1 MRKMI
6 IIALVFLLL
15 LVKYFFTPYWPI
27 LAYVDIEIAFLAI
40 FINNFKNINFILA
53 LVIMGIIL
61 DLKNVFYPL
70 GITTASTLIVYLLG
84 SIISSWHFSKSVKFS
99 LIAVGLIS
107 ILKYCLI
114 GLLTKQYF
122 NIAFF
127 QAQYFKNLLFLLF
140 ILFVLNLLSRLVFL
154 ELQED

>member
-1 MRKMI
+1 MI